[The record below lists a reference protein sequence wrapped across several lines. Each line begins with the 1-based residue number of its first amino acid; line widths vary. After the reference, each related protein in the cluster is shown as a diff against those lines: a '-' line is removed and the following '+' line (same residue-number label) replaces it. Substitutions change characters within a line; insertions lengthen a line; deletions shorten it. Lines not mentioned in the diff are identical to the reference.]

1 MDFVSFGPCF
11 HRHHTILLCQ
21 LLQNFCL
28 CPLLR
33 EFASCC
39 LFRLSHWILS
49 SHMIEDRVLHCIG
62 FFYISGKWYQQMK
75 TSDMFNHTLLP
86 FPSAFVFYL
95 QYRLRGCLH
104 LSGGN
109 PYEAPKSNL
118 AVYNIGLRCDSG
130 GSGSNTAKLLPIIAD
145 CRCSGHTTL

>member
-1 MDFVSFGPCF
+1 
-11 HRHHTILLCQ
+11 
-21 LLQNFCL
+21 
-28 CPLLR
+28 
-33 EFASCC
+33 
-39 LFRLSHWILS
+39 
-49 SHMIEDRVLHCIG
+49 
-62 FFYISGKWYQQMK
+62 MK

-118 AVYNIGLRCDSG
+118 AVYNVGLQYEAG
-130 GSGSNTAKLLPIIAD
+130 GIGSNTAKLLPIIAD
-145 CRCSGHTTL
+145 CRCSGHTTLKWGFTTHYSYGYLFPLASITHSNLSSVNTDIELSSSEEDETARLKRRRRMKKFELSAS